1 MLYLR
6 CIVLSKSGLGL
17 ILLRQVNCE
26 AIVEARSGACGTDCW
41 NYSASRLRAEQGC
54 WMHKNEGRGRQTATV
69 YGRAGAIFCFR
80 VAKARVATEGNGT
93 AGGAEWSRAYGV
105 VDFRNLGIWVC
116 FSLLD
121 CGGMEP
127 RRPCS
132 VVKEPLLRGSWKWLK
147 DLFRSLSKCG

>member
-41 NYSASRLRAEQGC
+41 NYTASRLRAEQGC

-69 YGRAGAIFCFR
+69 YGRAGGIFAF
-80 VAKARVATEGNGT
+80 VVGNARVAIEPFYSSGQAPQNG
-93 AGGAEWSRAYGV
+93 R
-105 VDFRNLGIWVC
+105 R
-116 FSLLD
+116 
-121 CGGMEP
+121 GGMEP
-127 RRPCS
+127 GFGC
-132 VVKEPLLRGSWKWLK
+132 
-147 DLFRSLSKCG
+147 CGF